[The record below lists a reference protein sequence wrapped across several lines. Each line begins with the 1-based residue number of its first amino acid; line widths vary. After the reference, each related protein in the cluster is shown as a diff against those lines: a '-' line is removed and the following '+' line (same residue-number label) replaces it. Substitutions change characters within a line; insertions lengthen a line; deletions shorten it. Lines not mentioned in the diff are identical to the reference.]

1 MCLIFRALHFF
12 KMSKTTYLRDEHR
25 RGFDN
30 YKYSC
35 VDTSFLSRNIM
46 HPFWNY
52 LVQFFP
58 RWVAPNLI
66 TFTGFLLTIVNFL
79 LIGYYDFNFN
89 AANDHSKSVIPDWV
103 WIVAS
108 INIFVAYTL
117 DGIDGKQ
124 ARRTG
129 TSGPLGELFDH
140 GVDSYSAALIP
151 IYMFSI
157 FGTDQISPL
166 RMHFI
171 IWNVFLNFY
180 LTHFEKYNTGV
191 LYLPWAYDFTM
202 WGVTIVLMIT
212 GIFGIEMWRFTLPG
226 GYTPA
231 FAFEMTLYI
240 SGLISSHPFI
250 IYRIIVSYTKRTG
263 KMRPFIEAVRPLFPF
278 VLLFIITTIWVIFS
292 RNNILSREPR
302 ILFLLFGT
310 IFSNISCRLI
320 VAQMSDTRADGFNH
334 LICLVIIVFG
344 LSVAPLDKFD
354 ANITIDPDIE
364 KTLVYCL
371 AAIATLMHFHF
382 GYGVVRE
389 MCDHFKIR
397 CFKIP
402 PQPPQSISI

>member
-1 MCLIFRALHFF
+1 MP
-12 KMSKTTYLRDEHR
+12 KYTYLREEHR

-30 YKYSC
+30 YKYNC
-35 VDTSFLSRNIM
+35 VDTSFFSRNVM

-58 RWVAPNLI
+58 RWIAPNLI

-79 LIGYYDFNFN
+79 LIGYYDFHFK
-89 AANDHSKSVIPDWV
+89 AANDPRNSTIPNWV
-103 WIVAS
+103 WIVAA

-157 FGTDQISPL
+157 FGTEQISPL
-166 RMHFI
+166 RMHFV

-180 LTHFEKYNTGV
+180 LTHFEKYNTAV

-202 WGVTIVLMIT
+202 WGVTVMLLIT
-212 GIFGIEMWRFTLPG
+212 GVFGLEMWDFKLLG
-226 GYTPA
+226 LYSPA
-231 FAFEMTLYI
+231 FVFEMILYI
-240 SGLISSHPFI
+240 SGLVTSHPFI
-250 IYRIIVSYTKRTG
+250 IYRIIMSYRKRTG

-278 VLLFIITTIWVIFS
+278 LTLFAITTIWVLGS
-292 RNNILSREPR
+292 QNDILSKEPR
-302 ILFLLFGT
+302 MLFLLFGT
-310 IFSNISCRLI
+310 VFSNISCRLI
-320 VAQMSDTRADGFNH
+320 VAQMSDTRADGWNH
-334 LICLVIIVFG
+334 LMCLLIIVG
-344 LSVAPLDKFD
+344 GVSITPLFNLFNFSNLHP
-354 ANITIDPDIE
+354 NIESI
-364 KTLVYCL
+364 LVYFL
-371 AAIATLMHFHF
+371 AIFATITQIHF

-389 MCDHFKIR
+389 MCDHFKIH

-402 PQPPQSISI
+402 PQPSQTINI